1 MLGSRGPTCARR
13 LLPAR
18 LRQQGCERAH
28 GAGGG
33 EGAPAL
39 GGLPAP
45 HHWKSS
51 GRFHLFRCRSF
62 IPILIPYSKC
72 SLAPELLWFRSPDWP
87 LSQHP
92 KPQFLASAP
101 LLPAATPHLLGLLDG
116 GGAGGLPQENPPNS
130 APAAGPGKH
139 RARPPAPTAPA
150 ALGGLSRAGDRE
162 PGGRPG
168 NKDSPALLAKRWED
182 ASQSLSQPPWP
193 PRPPQSPRPPREGRR
208 KGSTC
213 SMALPHTGSTDTA
226 LQGLIWET

>member
-1 MLGSRGPTCARR
+1 MLGGCSPPGSTSRGARR
-13 LLPAR
+13 PAGPEEEKEP
-18 LRQQGCERAH
+18 QPWGSDH
-28 GAGGG
+28 S
-33 EGAPAL
+33 
-39 GGLPAP
+39 P

-51 GRFHLFRCRSF
+51 GRFHLFRCCSF

-130 APAAGPGKH
+130 APVPGSGKH
-139 RARPPAPTAPA
+139 RARPPAPAAPA

-193 PRPPQSPRPPREGRR
+193 PRPPQPPRPPREGWR

-213 SMALPHTGSTDTA
+213 STALPHTGSTDTA
-226 LQGLIWET
+226 LQGLIWKT